1 MSTEIYGSGPAVPTV
16 AEPARA
22 KRRSAFR
29 DVLAEAGELIIFSGR
44 ALKALV
50 GVPRYT
56 SEVLRQTALLV
67 KGTTLMLAV
76 MSAFFGFT
84 LVNYS
89 FFFFRTIGAS
99 DYVGVVVGLA
109 GIRVGAIAM
118 FAYTMASKVG
128 CGIVAEIGAAKINE
142 EIDAYEVEG
151 VDPYRFIMGTRI
163 VAAMLYIP
171 IAAMVCLASL
181 TFAGYLGS
189 VAVLHGLSAEQYY
202 SVNWSVIG
210 LQDVLYMFVTMA
222 VTGVLIV
229 LVACF
234 YGWRTSGGPSAV
246 GDAVARSLIVNITL
260 AHVIPALFT
269 MNFYS
274 PEHPNLNIGG

>member
-1 MSTEIYGSGPAVPTV
+1 MSTEIYGAAPAVPD
-16 AEPARA
+16 PPRA

-29 DVLAEAGELIIFSGR
+29 DVLAEAGDLIGFSGR

-118 FAYTMASKVG
+118 FSYTMASKVG

-151 VDPYRFIMGTRI
+151 VDPFRYIMGTRI

-171 IAAMVCLASL
+171 IAAMVSLASL

-210 LQDVLYMFVTMA
+210 LQDVFYMFVTMA

>member
-1 MSTEIYGSGPAVPTV
+1 MSTEIHGAMPELPTV
-16 AEPARA
+16 APPSPVGQRGALGT
-22 KRRSAFR
+22 
-29 DVLAEAGELIIFSGR
+29 VVAEAGQLIAFSGR

-76 MSAFFGFT
+76 MAAFFGFT

-128 CGIVAEIGAAKINE
+128 CGIVAEIGAMKINE

-151 VDPYRFIMGTRI
+151 VDPYRYIMGTRI
-163 VAAMLYIP
+163 AAAFLYIP
-171 IAAMVCLASL
+171 IAAAVCLASL

-189 VAVLHGLSAEQYY
+189 VVVLNGLSAEQYY

-210 LQDVLYMFVTMA
+210 LQDAFYMFITMA
-222 VTGVLIV
+222 VTGVMII

-234 YGWRTSGGPSAV
+234 YGWRTTGGPTAV

-274 PEHPNLNIGG
+274 PETPNLNIGG

>member
-1 MSTEIYGSGPAVPTV
+1 MSTEIHGSVPELPTVVAPPAVRERGALGTV
-16 AEPARA
+16 
-22 KRRSAFR
+22 
-29 DVLAEAGELIIFSGR
+29 VAEAGELIAFSGR

-76 MSAFFGFT
+76 MAAFFGFT

-128 CGIVAEIGAAKINE
+128 CGIVAEIGAMKINE

-151 VDPYRFIMGTRI
+151 VDPYRYIMGTRI
-163 VAAMLYIP
+163 AAAFLYIP
-171 IAAMVCLASL
+171 IAAAVCLASL

-189 VAVLHGLSAEQYY
+189 VVVLNGLSAEQYY

-210 LQDVLYMFVTMA
+210 LQDALYMFITMA
-222 VTGVLIV
+222 VTGVLII

-234 YGWRTSGGPSAV
+234 YGWRTTGGPTAV

-274 PEHPNLNIGG
+274 PETPNLNIGG

>member
-1 MSTEIYGSGPAVPTV
+1 MATETYGSVPDAAAVPPRVRKPGTV
-16 AEPARA
+16 RT
-22 KRRSAFR
+22 
-29 DVLAEAGELIIFSGR
+29 VLAEAGELVRFSGH
-44 ALKALV
+44 ALRVLP

-56 SEVLRQTALLV
+56 SEVFRQTALLV

-76 MSAFFGFT
+76 MAAFFGFT

-99 DYVGVVVGLA
+99 DYVGVVTGLA

-118 FAYTMASKVG
+118 FAYTIASKVG
-128 CGIVAEIGAAKINE
+128 CGIVAEIGAARINE

-151 VDPYRFIMGTRI
+151 VDPYRYIMGTRI
-163 VAAMLYIP
+163 VAAILYIP
-171 IAAMVCLASL
+171 IAAMVSLAAL

-189 VAVLHGLSAEQYY
+189 VLVLNGLSAEQYY

-210 LQDVLYMFVTMA
+210 LQDVFYMFITMA
-222 VTGVLIV
+222 VTGVLII

-234 YGWRTSGGPSAV
+234 YGWRTSGGPTAV

-274 PEHPNLNIGG
+274 PENPNLNIGG